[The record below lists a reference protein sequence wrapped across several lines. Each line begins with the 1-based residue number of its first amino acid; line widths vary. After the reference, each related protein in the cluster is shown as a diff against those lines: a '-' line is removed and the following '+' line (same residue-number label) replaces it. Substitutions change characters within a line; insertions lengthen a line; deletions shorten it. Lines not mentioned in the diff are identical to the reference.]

1 MKRFFS
7 AFLAAAALCALLS
20 GCAPRAERREQVYYD
35 LFDTVTSIVGYAA
48 REEDFRTQAQ
58 AAYNLLARYHKLY
71 DIYNSY
77 EGIHNLKTV
86 NDNAGVAPVVVDREI
101 IDLLLEARELYGL
114 TGRKVNVALGPVL
127 SLWHDC
133 REAALTDPA
142 AADLPAMDDLRAA
155 AEHTGLDR
163 LVIDEAAS
171 TVYLSDPAASL
182 DVGAIAKGYATE
194 RAALALE
201 EQGCTSLLLSVG
213 GNVRAIGVKPDGQP
227 WRVGVQDPAGSAQD
241 YLWTV
246 PLNGSSLVTSGSYQR
261 YYTVDGV
268 DYCHIIDPDT
278 LMPAAFCTSVTVWAA
293 DSSLADGLSTALF
306 CLPYEEGLALAES
319 LEGVEALWVLT
330 DGTVRST
337 SGFPGR
343 AA

>member
-1 MKRFFS
+1 MKRSLS

-35 LFDTVTSIVGYAA
+35 LFDTVTSVVGYAA
-48 REEDFRTQAQ
+48 DEADFRAQ
-58 AAYNLLARYHKLY
+58 ARTAYDLLARYHKLY

-77 EGIHNLKTV
+77 PGLNNLHTV
-86 NDNAGVAPVVVDREI
+86 NENAGAAPVAVDRAV
-101 IDLLLEARELYGL
+101 IDLLLKARELYGL
-114 TGRKVNVALGPVL
+114 TSGKVNVALGPVL
-127 SLWHDC
+127 SLWHGC
-133 REAALTDPA
+133 REAALADPA
-142 AADLPAMDDLRAA
+142 SAALPPTDSLRAA
-155 AEHTGLDR
+155 AEHTGLDS

-171 TVYLSDPAASL
+171 TVYLSDPGASL
-182 DVGAIAKGYATE
+182 DVGAIAKGYAAE
-194 RAALALE
+194 QAARALE
-201 EQGCTSLLLSVG
+201 AQGCTSLLLSVG
-213 GNVRAIGVKPDGQP
+213 GNVRAIGAKPGGQP

-246 PLNGSSLVTSGSYQR
+246 PLDGGSLVTSGSYQR

-268 DYCHIIDPDT
+268 DYCHIVDPDT
-278 LMPAAFCTSVTVWAA
+278 LMPAAFCASVTVWTA

-319 LEGVEALWVLT
+319 LEGAEALWVLA

-337 SGFPGR
+337 SGFPGQ